1 MPQQACD
8 AVRAAASKSIACKA
22 QVAKEVTHRW
32 PKKCKQILAGV
43 WQCETRSSESEMRF
57 DAAL

>member
-22 QVAKEVTHRW
+22 QVAKEVTQVAKEVQADLGW
-32 PKKCKQILAGV
+32 CVA
-43 WQCETRSSESEMRF
+43 M
-57 DAAL
+57 